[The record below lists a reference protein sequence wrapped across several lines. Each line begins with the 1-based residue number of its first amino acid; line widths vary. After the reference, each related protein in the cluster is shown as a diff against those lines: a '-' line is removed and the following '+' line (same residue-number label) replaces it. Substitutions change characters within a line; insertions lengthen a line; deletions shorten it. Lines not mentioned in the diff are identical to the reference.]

1 MIYGDH
7 VGMYRTH
14 LFGYPAVILCSPS
27 IIKFVLQSSHLF
39 PYTWPN
45 SELVGYNSLTAAQ
58 GERHSMLRRFVS
70 VSISQPSALNRT
82 SLLVQPRMVDS
93 LRSWA
98 EKGTIIAFDEVKRVR
113 VRAQPIKLP
122 GTAYHFAL
130 QSRKKLLVIFRT
142 EVEKRRQNP
151 EGSKTRDDML
161 DGLMEIEDGAGNKLR
176 DEEVIDSIIG
186 LVVAG
191 YEPTALASMWAIYY
205 LAKFPKVLQKLRE
218 ENMAVSAKKNGEF
231 ITGSDVSEMKYTNKV
246 VEETLR
252 LANISPFLFC
262 SGDEEVEFQGYIIP
276 KGWKLLLWLRYNHSN
291 SEYFMDPLCFN
302 PDRWNKP
309 AKPGTFQVFGGGSRS
324 CVGNMLSRTELAIFL
339 HHLVVGY
346 KWELI
351 NPDAKI
357 DYLPHPKPIDRVKIA
372 FSKI

>member
-1 MIYGDH
+1 
-7 VGMYRTH
+7 MYRTH
-14 LFGYPAVILCSPS
+14 LFGYPAVIVCSSS

-58 GERHSMLRRFVS
+58 GERHSTLRRFVS
-70 VSISQPSALNRT
+70 VSISQPSALNRI
-82 SLLVQPRMVDS
+82 SILVQPRMVDS

-98 EKGTIIAFDEVKRVR
+98 EKGTVIAFDEVKRMTFENIGKLFISMEPGPLLDTMVHCFVGLLKG

-122 GTAYHFAL
+122 GTAYHYAL
-130 QSRKKLLVIFRT
+130 Q
-142 EVEKRRQNP
+142 
-151 EGSKTRDDML
+151 
-161 DGLMEIEDGAGNKLR
+161 DGAGNKLC

-205 LAKFPKVLQKLRE
+205 LAKFPKVLQKLWE
-218 ENMAVSAKKNGEF
+218 ENMAVSAKKNREF

-252 LANISPFLFC
+252 LANISPFLFR
-262 SGDEEVEFQGYIIP
+262 SGDKEVEFQGYIIP

-291 SEYFMDPLCFN
+291 SEYFEDPLCFN

-346 KWELI
+346 KCELI

>member
-1 MIYGDH
+1 
-7 VGMYRTH
+7 
-14 LFGYPAVILCSPS
+14 
-27 IIKFVLQSSHLF
+27 
-39 PYTWPN
+39 
-45 SELVGYNSLTAAQ
+45 
-58 GERHSMLRRFVS
+58 
-70 VSISQPSALNRT
+70 
-82 SLLVQPRMVDS
+82 
-93 LRSWA
+93 
-98 EKGTIIAFDEVKRVR
+98 
-113 VRAQPIKLP
+113 
-122 GTAYHFAL
+122 
-130 QSRKKLLVIFRT
+130 
-142 EVEKRRQNP
+142 
-151 EGSKTRDDML
+151 
-161 DGLMEIEDGAGNKLR
+161 MEIEDGAGNKLR

-205 LAKFPKVLQKLRE
+205 LAKFPMVLQKLRE

-231 ITGSDVSEMKYTNKV
+231 ITGSDVSEMKYTSKV